1 MPLSP
6 RTINNGRDFNYSFT
20 RCRPCCRL
28 EPAKAIGQGRVDASQ
43 YIYIEVVVAVAV
55 MTKDTEGLEGTRVEM
70 GSLRM
75 TY

>member
-1 MPLSP
+1 MAEILIILLRVVVLVAAWNLRKRLDKDVS
-6 RTINNGRDFNYSFT
+6 T
-20 RCRPCCRL
+20 RHN
-28 EPAKAIGQGRVDASQ
+28 I

-55 MTKDTEGLEGTRVEM
+55 MTKDTEGLEGARVEM